1 MKSAIAVSVFL
12 IFILSCSK
20 KDDCKEEVISIKN
33 LERDYGCQNTKYTL
47 QMNLNDDVAIISTKE
62 SYDNVVSG
70 NCHPDI
76 DFSLYDLVI
85 GKLSISNTND
95 TIKYELRRTC
105 PGSKLT
111 LAVDL
116 IQLAVTQPST
126 IVYHS
131 IIPKLGNEET
141 LNIQLTYLYK

>member
-1 MKSAIAVSVFL
+1 
-12 IFILSCSK
+12 
-20 KDDCKEEVISIKN
+20 
-33 LERDYGCQNTKYTL
+33 
-47 QMNLNDDVAIISTKE
+47 LNDDVAIISTKE

>member
-1 MKSAIAVSVFL
+1 
-12 IFILSCSK
+12 
-20 KDDCKEEVISIKN
+20 
-33 LERDYGCQNTKYTL
+33 
-47 QMNLNDDVAIISTKE
+47 
-62 SYDNVVSG
+62 VVTG